1 MPKLASLVETLYTG
15 SSLLSVRF
23 RYAMIT
29 FDLVTVFYFIII
41 LPIHKSPALHVLDIC
56 IAAVILVDFI
66 CRLWLSNNRVGHLFQ
81 IYVISDI
88 VVLASLIL
96 NPFIGIDLSFL
107 RVLRGLRLAYSEYL
121 LQDLRRDFAFFRLR
135 EHIFVAFLNMLIFLF
150 FVAAGVFT
158 FSATA
163 QGVDGYINA
172 IYFTVATLTTTGF
185 GDITPTTNTGKIIT
199 VFIMIVGVTLFVN
212 LARAIFA
219 PLKVNYT
226 CQTCGL
232 SRHDP
237 DAVHCKH
244 CGTIVHIKTKGAE

>member
-1 MPKLASLVETLYTG
+1 
-15 SSLLSVRF
+15 
-23 RYAMIT
+23 MIT

-41 LPIHKSPALHVLDIC
+41 LPIHTSPALRLVDIC

-66 CRLWLSNNRVGHLFQ
+66 CRLWLSKNRVSHLVQ

-150 FVAAGVFT
+150 FVAAAVFT
-158 FSATA
+158 FSEEA

-212 LARAIFA
+212 LARAIFT

-226 CQTCGL
+226 CKTCGL

-244 CGTIVHIKTKGAE
+244 CGTIVNIKTKGAE